1 MIQSL
6 CSAYNPP
13 AVKPKL
19 PAPYL
24 SPYLRAATLYG
35 DGFGSLLWA
44 SPETQAVRF
53 DAIQRLGDL
62 GGKSVLDV
70 GCGRADLYDFLHAR
84 GIQALHLQVRPDNPA
99 LRLYQRSGFVVSPRV
114 VMTRRL

>member
-1 MIQSL
+1 MNADFNDSIRSSQQATMHAL
-6 CSAYNPP
+6 CTLARETSS
-13 AVKPKL
+13 VKPRL
-19 PAPYL
+19 PTPYL
-24 SPYLRAATLYG
+24 TPYLRAATFYR

-53 DAIQRLGDL
+53 EAIQRLADL

-84 GIQALHLQVRPDNPA
+84 GVNVADYI
-99 LRLYQRSGFVVSPRV
+99 G
-114 VMTRRL
+114 